1 VKNITTFPNCLEFE
15 KAKNCLNSLS
25 LSYDIIFPEVGYA
38 RVGVPAIIMD
48 GKARSELYYH
58 DKGIFMC
65 SGWVDYL
72 PIQIKIPN
80 KKPLIFQ
87 NDLMGTCSIVVLAPC
102 IADVTKIRLIAH
114 ISGDFLEVFPY
125 LNTVML
131 QGMYNKEIHLFT
143 FMDTYRMVSLYS
155 KKITIAKAD
164 DIIDA
169 WRLLEKIRCLVND
182 VWLRKDSIQP
192 SYEMKRKPPA
202 LEIYKRLP
210 GLSCKQ
216 CGEKTCMAFA
226 LRLWSGQTTPSFCKL
241 IFEGEYG
248 HLKSAF
254 LEICSSLGLSER
266 MVEYKID
273 SKHIN

>member
-1 VKNITTFPNCLEFE
+1 MKYITTFPNCLEFE
-15 KAKNCLNSLS
+15 KAKNCLNLLL
-25 LSYDIIFPEVGYA
+25 LSYDIIFPEAGYA

-48 GKARSELYYH
+48 GKARSELYCH
-58 DKGIFMC
+58 DKGTFMC

-72 PIQIKIPN
+72 PTQIKIPN
-80 KKPLIFQ
+80 KKPLFFQ

-102 IADVTKIRLIAH
+102 IADITKIRLIAH
-114 ISGDFLEVFPY
+114 ISGDFIEVFPY
-125 LNTVML
+125 LNTEML

-216 CGEKTCMAFA
+216 CGQKTCMAFA
-226 LRLWSGQTTPSFCKL
+226 LRLWSGEINPLLCKP
-241 IFEGEYG
+241 IFEGDYE
-248 HLKSAF
+248 HLKDAF
-254 LEICSSLGLSER
+254 LEICSSLGQSQHL
-266 MVEYKID
+266 VE
-273 SKHIN
+273 